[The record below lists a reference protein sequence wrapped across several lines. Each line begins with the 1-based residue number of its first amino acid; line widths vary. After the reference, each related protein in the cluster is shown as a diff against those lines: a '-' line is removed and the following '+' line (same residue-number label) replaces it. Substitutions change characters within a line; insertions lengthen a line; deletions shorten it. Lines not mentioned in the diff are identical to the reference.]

1 MKRPCPYDK
10 PEISRGE
17 PTPLQSAI
25 RSDLDAAS
33 WHADQVHY
41 VQKLEAEALED
52 RKAEEEKEGERL
64 FDIPSPFPRQWLRE
78 DSPRGNYL
86 RRIFRFLY
94 MPIAA
99 PMSLVIA
106 AAGMGKTRECQQELK
121 RLAGRTVHYFALN
134 HDLVDQ
140 VVADLKAAG

>member
-1 MKRPCPYDK
+1 MPGPDNKQDD
-10 PEISRGE
+10 SRSE

-52 RKAEEEKEGERL
+52 RKAEEEAGKRL
-64 FDIPSPFPRQWLRE
+64 FDIPSPHPEGLLRE

-86 RRIFRFLY
+86 RRIFRYLY
-94 MPIAA
+94 MPIVT
-99 PMSLVIA
+99 PMSLMIA
-106 AAGMGKTRECQQELK
+106 PAGMGKTRECEQELK
-121 RLAGRTVHYFALN
+121 RMAGKVVYYYALTHELVNEVVAALELAG
-134 HDLVDQ
+134 
-140 VVADLKAAG
+140 